1 MQKSGNCYNTKLR
14 HWKYR
19 PSDDL
24 RGEIQKMQ
32 EETCRIFTWGKH
44 LLHIFCDC
52 FLIAVLFVFPLY
64 YKDFYYDILPAKY
77 QFYYMSVLALA
88 LAVLATGLVMMIFD
102 LKMYEGANT
111 KRFFRNF
118 SPSILKKKLTAPE
131 WFLIAFLAVAILST
145 LQSDYRYESF
155 WGNEGR
161 YTGLFLLL
169 IYALSFWLIFRLGH
183 MKNEILEIFLVSSL
197 FVCVFG
203 ITDYLDLNLL
213 HFKDRIAK
221 EQYTIF
227 TSTFGNINT
236 YTAFVSLAL
245 GLSGFLFSTER
256 RGMKCFWHYSCML
269 VAMAALITGQSDN
282 AYLALMAMFGLLP
295 LYLFRNWEGVKRYG
309 VIVATFF
316 TVVQIVDWISQHMS
330 GQVLEL
336 DGLFRVLVQFP
347 GLLYVVVAFWLLV
360 LLLYGAE
367 KFVKN
372 RWLLQNGRLQKAWGI
387 VLIFIAVAV
396 VLILLDANVLGHGER
411 YSAVSNYV
419 ILNDDWGTHRGFIWR
434 IGMKNYMKQP
444 FLHQLFGF
452 GPDTFGI
459 LVKPDTAE
467 GVQRYDQIF
476 DSAHNE
482 YLQYFLTIGPLGLAA
497 YLGFLGTSIWTMI
510 RHGKRNIYAAGC
522 AFSALCY
529 GAQAMVNI
537 NLPIAT
543 PIMWTLLM
551 VGLGLC
557 RTVKKESKSD

>member
-1 MQKSGNCYNTKLR
+1 MQ
-14 HWKYR
+14 
-19 PSDDL
+19 
-24 RGEIQKMQ
+24 Q
-32 EETCRIFTWGKH
+32 ETCRVFMWGKR
-44 LLHIFCDC
+44 LNHIFCDC
-52 FLIAVLFVFPLY
+52 FLVAVLFVFPLY

-88 LAVLATGLVMMIFD
+88 LAVLVTGLVMMIFD
-102 LKMYEGANT
+102 LKIYNGMNT
-111 KRFFRNF
+111 KKFLQNFRFSN
-118 SPSILKKKLTAPE
+118 LKKRLTAPE
-131 WFLIAFLAVAILST
+131 WFLIAFLVVAFIST
-145 LQSDYRYESF
+145 IQSDYLYESF

-169 IYALSFWLIFRLGH
+169 IYGLSFWLIFRLSH

-197 FVCVFG
+197 FVCIFG

-213 HFKDRIAK
+213 HFKDLIVA

-245 GLSGFLFSTER
+245 GLSSFLFSVER
-256 RGMKCFWHYSCML
+256 RGAKCLWHYTCML

-295 LYLFRNWEGVKRYG
+295 LYLFRNWEGVKRYS

-316 TVVQIVDWISQHMS
+316 TVVQIVDWVSQKMS

-336 DGLFRVLVQFP
+336 DGLFRVLVRFP
-347 GLLYVVVAFWLLV
+347 GLAYIVIAFWLIV
-360 LLLYGAE
+360 AVLYGCGSR
-367 KFVKN
+367 FKN
-372 RWLLQNGRLQKAWGI
+372 SKMFQNGKIQKAWGI
-387 VLIFIAVAV
+387 FLAFLILV
-396 VLILLDANVLGHGER
+396 VLAVLLDANVLGNGER
-411 YSAVSNYV
+411 YGALSNYI

-434 IGMKNYMKQP
+434 VGLKNYMNQP

-467 GVQRYDQIF
+467 GAQRYGQIF

-510 RHGKRNIYAAGC
+510 RNGSRNIYAAGC
-522 AFSALCY
+522 AFAALCY
-529 GAQAMVNI
+529 GAQAVVNI

-551 VGLGLC
+551 TGLALC
-557 RTVKKESKSD
+557 RKLKAGSSSGI

>member
-1 MQKSGNCYNTKLR
+1 MQ
-14 HWKYR
+14 
-19 PSDDL
+19 
-24 RGEIQKMQ
+24 Q
-32 EETCRIFTWGKH
+32 ETCRVFMWGKR
-44 LLHIFCDC
+44 LNHIFCDC
-52 FLIAVLFVFPLY
+52 FLVAVLFVFPLY

-88 LAVLATGLVMMIFD
+88 LAVLVTGLVMMIFD
-102 LKMYEGANT
+102 LKIYNGMNT
-111 KRFFRNF
+111 KKFLQNFRFSN
-118 SPSILKKKLTAPE
+118 LKKRLTAPE
-131 WFLIAFLAVAILST
+131 WFLIAFLVVAFIST
-145 LQSDYRYESF
+145 IQSDYLYESF

-169 IYALSFWLIFRLGH
+169 IYGLSFWLIFRLSH

-197 FVCVFG
+197 FVCIFG

-213 HFKDRIAK
+213 HFKDLIVA

-245 GLSGFLFSTER
+245 GLSSFLFSVER
-256 RGMKCFWHYSCML
+256 RGAKCLWHYTCML

-316 TVVQIVDWISQHMS
+316 TVVQIVDWVSQKMS

-336 DGLFRVLVQFP
+336 DGLFRVLVRFP
-347 GLLYVVVAFWLLV
+347 GLAYIVIAFWLIV
-360 LLLYGAE
+360 AVLYGCGSR
-367 KFVKN
+367 FKN
-372 RWLLQNGRLQKAWGI
+372 SKMFQNGKIQKAWGI
-387 VLIFIAVAV
+387 FLAFLILV
-396 VLILLDANVLGHGER
+396 VLAVLLDANVLGNGER
-411 YSAVSNYV
+411 YGALSNYI

-434 IGMKNYMKQP
+434 VGLKNYMNQP

-467 GVQRYDQIF
+467 GAQRYGQIF

-510 RHGKRNIYAAGC
+510 RNGSRNIYAAGC
-522 AFSALCY
+522 AFAALCY
-529 GAQAMVNI
+529 GAQAVVNI

-551 VGLGLC
+551 TGLALC
-557 RTVKKESKSD
+557 RKLKAGSSSGI

>member
-1 MQKSGNCYNTKLR
+1 MQ
-14 HWKYR
+14 
-19 PSDDL
+19 
-24 RGEIQKMQ
+24 Q
-32 EETCRIFTWGKH
+32 ETCRVFMWGKR
-44 LLHIFCDC
+44 LNHIFCDC
-52 FLIAVLFVFPLY
+52 FLVAVLFVFPLY

-88 LAVLATGLVMMIFD
+88 LAVLVTGLVMMIFD
-102 LKMYEGANT
+102 LKIYNGMNT
-111 KRFFRNF
+111 KKFLENFRFSN
-118 SPSILKKKLTAPE
+118 LKKRLTAPE
-131 WFLIAFLAVAILST
+131 WFLIAFLVVAFIST
-145 LQSDYRYESF
+145 IQSDYLYESF

-169 IYALSFWLIFRLGH
+169 IYGLSFWLIFRLSH

-197 FVCVFG
+197 FVCIFG

-213 HFKDRIAK
+213 HFKDRIAA

-245 GLSGFLFSTER
+245 GLSSFLFSVER
-256 RGMKCFWHYSCML
+256 RGAKCLWHYICML

-316 TVVQIVDWISQHMS
+316 TVVQIVDWVSQKMS

-336 DGLFRVLVQFP
+336 DGLFRVLVRFP
-347 GLLYVVVAFWLLV
+347 GLLYVVAAFWV
-360 LLLYGAE
+360 IAALLYGIE
-367 KFVKN
+367 RFVKEA
-372 RWLLQNGRLQKAWGI
+372 WLLQKGRLQKTWGI
-387 VLIFIAVAV
+387 VLILIILAVLFV
-396 VLILLDANVLGHGER
+396 LLDANVFGNAER
-411 YSAVSNYV
+411 YGAVSNYV

-434 IGMKNYMKQP
+434 IGMKNYMDQP
-444 FLHQLFGF
+444 FLHKLFGF

-467 GVQRYDQIF
+467 GAQRYGQIF

-510 RHGKRNIYAAGC
+510 RNGRRNIYAAGC
-522 AFSALCY
+522 AFAALCY
-529 GAQAMVNI
+529 GAQAVVNI

-543 PIMWTLLM
+543 PIMWTLIM

-557 RTVKKESKSD
+557 PPWRKEKEY